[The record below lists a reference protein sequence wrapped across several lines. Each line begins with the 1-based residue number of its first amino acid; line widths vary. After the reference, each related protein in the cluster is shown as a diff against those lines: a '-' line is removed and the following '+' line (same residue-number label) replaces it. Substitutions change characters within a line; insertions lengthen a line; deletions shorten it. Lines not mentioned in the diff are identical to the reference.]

1 MKVKEILNLLA
12 KFLVVLILASL
23 LLGSIGFAVY
33 HYGWNTIVRIFIW
46 GLIFVIGLIF
56 VAIVAGLIYTFRDA
70 VGTSIVR
77 ELGYLIGTNNGRVVL
92 VFLGMLLAL
101 GIELYQMNRV
111 ISPYMSQSPVKET
124 VSIKLSGRSETE
136 QSLYGFFDGN
146 QEVVERIAKPKSL
159 KSTWWFVRQTII
171 IIGLLL
177 IGLIYFPIS
186 RIDEVKEAIRRVKQR
201 LDEASGGVLEAEKPG
216 FFSRFKEWH
225 QLKKVPLVPVGAPVL
240 AIAGAPAATIA
251 APVAGAPGAIAQTVM
266 AIPQKVGFLKK
277 HAPWFAF
284 AALFIEELFEVG
296 PILRKRK

>member
-1 MKVKEILNLLA
+1 MRNK
-12 KFLVVLILASL
+12 LIP
-23 LLGSIGFAVY
+23 
-33 HYGWNTIVRIFIW
+33 
-46 GLIFVIGLIF
+46 GLIIFLLIGLIF
-56 VAIVAGLIYTFRDA
+56 GLVVYQFGLGNMVKILLWGLLYLFLMLLGLIILLIPISLIWHRVGDITF
-70 VGTSIVR
+70 I
-77 ELGYLIGTNNGRVVL
+77 LGRMFGYFILTNNGRVVL
-92 VFLGMLLAL
+92 VFLGMLVAL

-124 VSIKLSGRSETE
+124 VSIKLSGRSENE

-146 QEVVERIAKPKSL
+146 QEVVEHIAKPKSL

-277 HAPWFAF
+277 YAPWFAF